1 MPEACRRATVRA
13 VNPGDD
19 KLTQLFQEMNAG
31 SETARAAMLE
41 AVYGQLR
48 AIAAARMDCRQPGR
62 TLQATELVHEAWLR
76 LGGPDGG
83 GSGWENRRHFFA
95 AAALAMRRILIEH
108 ARKRATAKRGS
119 GCRALEIGNVLDL
132 AEEPL
137 ADRVLAL
144 DAALETLEAESP
156 ESHQV
161 VMLRF
166 FGGLSVEECAAALE
180 CSGRT
185 VIRQWTFARAWL
197 ARELDRG

>member
-1 MPEACRRATVRA
+1 MAAFMHPAPDE
-13 VNPGDD
+13 
-19 KLTQLFQEMNAG
+19 LTRLFQEMNAG
-31 SETARAAMLE
+31 SETAREEMLA

-48 AIAAARMDCRQPGR
+48 AIAAVRMDWREPGR

-76 LGGPDGG
+76 LGGPAGG

-95 AAALAMRRILIEH
+95 AAAMAMRRILIEH

-144 DAALETLEAESP
+144 DAALETLESESP
-156 ESHQV
+156 AAHQI

-166 FGGLSVEECAAALE
+166 FGGLSVEDCAAALD
-180 CSGRT
+180 CSPRT
-185 VIRQWTFARAWL
+185 IIRHWTFARAWL
-197 ARELDRG
+197 ARELEA